1 MVRELVEKKSARVLQ
16 RLPGDGVDWTIHYAF
31 FSRAGFTEAAQAE
44 AEAHGAPL
52 VDLSALDR
60 DLQAAV

>member
-1 MVRELVEKKSARVLQ
+1 MLQ

-44 AEAHGAPL
+44 AEAHGALL
-52 VDLSALDR
+52 VDLNTLDR